1 MRGLGSSYN
10 RGFEQSVAIL
20 IDDVYYG
27 RASYINQAMLDLAT
41 IEVLRGPQGTL
52 FGKNASAGAIH
63 FRTAMP
69 EPEFGFKGDV
79 LLGDLDQQRVR
90 VIATGPITDRLR
102 WRAAVLHE
110 TRDGS
115 VDNTTTGKIGRASC
129 RERVCQYV

>member
-1 MRGLGSSYN
+1 
-10 RGFEQSVAIL
+10 
-20 IDDVYYG
+20 
-27 RASYINQAMLDLAT
+27 
-41 IEVLRGPQGTL
+41 
-52 FGKNASAGAIH
+52 
-63 FRTAMP
+63 MP

-115 VDNTTTGKIGRASC
+115 VDNTTTGIDEENHDIQAARLHFVWDPTDALSVGLILNAGEIAQHGEGSQLIRARDRQLAAMQVFDPPTSADPSDGRAARS
-129 RERVCQYV
+129 EEQPA

>member
-1 MRGLGSSYN
+1 
-10 RGFEQSVAIL
+10 
-20 IDDVYYG
+20 
-27 RASYINQAMLDLAT
+27 
-41 IEVLRGPQGTL
+41 
-52 FGKNASAGAIH
+52 
-63 FRTAMP
+63 MP

-115 VDNTTTGKIGRASC
+115 VDNTTTGIDEENHDIQAARLHFVWEPTDALSVGLILNAGEIAQHGAGRQRIRA
-129 RERVCQYV
+129 RERHRSEARRVGNAGVRTLNTR